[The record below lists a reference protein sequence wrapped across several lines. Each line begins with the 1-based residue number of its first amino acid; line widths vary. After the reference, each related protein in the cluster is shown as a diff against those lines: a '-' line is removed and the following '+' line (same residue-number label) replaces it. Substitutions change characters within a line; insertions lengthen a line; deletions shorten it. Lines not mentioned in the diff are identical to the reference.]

1 MRFALTGGTIRHWQN
16 VITAF
21 AQVWANKSRSL
32 LTTLGII
39 IAVTSTITV
48 VSFVQGFGNYVTDI
62 IRGFG
67 TNLIFVFPYS
77 PSGFKDIL
85 LGRVTL
91 DVADMHAVESRC
103 DKVRRITPL
112 IFSSG
117 TVEYGRSKVSN
128 SRIRGATED
137 FQSIRLFYTDKGR
150 FFTSTEVERGAY
162 VCAIGSDMLRQL
174 QCDER
179 IVGDYIYLAGQ
190 RFQVLGILEPK
201 GKVLDDNPDEVI
213 VVPYTT
219 ALKVWPENR
228 VFMPFMVEA
237 TQEKEAQECALQM
250 TRVLRER
257 HNIAPGTPSDFRV
270 HTQDELL
277 RDFERVKIAATSIL
291 AGIVG
296 ISLIVGGIG
305 VMNVMLV
312 SVTERTREIGL
323 RKSVGGRRR
332 DIMSQFLTEAVVL
345 AVVGGA
351 IGVILG
357 YAICYVAS
365 LHPSMVRIVVPMW
378 AVGLGLGFS
387 AGVGVIFG
395 VIPAF
400 KAAILHP
407 IDALRHE

>member
-1 MRFALTGGTIRHWQN
+1 
-16 VITAF
+16 
-21 AQVWANKSRSL
+21 
-32 LTTLGII
+32 
-39 IAVTSTITV
+39 
-48 VSFVQGFGNYVTDI
+48 
-62 IRGFG
+62 
-67 TNLIFVFPYS
+67 
-77 PSGFKDIL
+77 
-85 LGRVTL
+85 
-91 DVADMHAVESRC
+91 
-103 DKVRRITPL
+103 
-112 IFSSG
+112 
-117 TVEYGRSKVSN
+117 
-128 SRIRGATED
+128 
-137 FQSIRLFYTDKGR
+137 
-150 FFTSTEVERGAY
+150 
-162 VCAIGSDMLRQL
+162 
-174 QCDER
+174 
-179 IVGDYIYLAGQ
+179 
-190 RFQVLGILEPK
+190 
-201 GKVLDDNPDEVI
+201 
-213 VVPYTT
+213 
-219 ALKVWPENR
+219 
-228 VFMPFMVEA
+228 
-237 TQEKEAQECALQM
+237 M

-257 HNIAPGTPSDFRV
+257 HNISPGAPSDFRV

-332 DIMSQFLTEAVVL
+332 DIMSQFLTEAIVL

-351 IGVILG
+351 LGVLLG
-357 YAICYVAS
+357 YTICYVAS
-365 LHPSMVRIVVPMW
+365 LHPAMVRIVVPMW